1 MTHLGRMLESIMP
14 NASIS
19 SKDITSLYL
28 SLEGMEFSFE
38 DLSKELEQSINIQE
52 KEKFTIIRK
61 EDGKHE

>member
-1 MTHLGRMLESIMP
+1 M
-14 NASIS
+14 IS